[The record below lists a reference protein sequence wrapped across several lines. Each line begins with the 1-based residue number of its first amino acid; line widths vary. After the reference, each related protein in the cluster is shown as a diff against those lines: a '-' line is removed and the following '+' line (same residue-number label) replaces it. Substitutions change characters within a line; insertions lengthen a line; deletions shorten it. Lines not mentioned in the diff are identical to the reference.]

1 MSVMISTNRSR
12 SGAFVDTYDC
22 DDVWPL
28 GDGRIVFKASMGSDT
43 CKSRDYRWHL
53 GCILPR
59 VPARSL
65 RTGVD
70 RRRLSWTMPRVQN
83 GEDAW
88 RPTTRRELPHLL
100 LHCLYL

>member
-43 CKSRDYRWHL
+43 CKSRDYR
-53 GCILPR
+53 
-59 VPARSL
+59 
-65 RTGVD
+65 
-70 RRRLSWTMPRVQN
+70 
-83 GEDAW
+83 
-88 RPTTRRELPHLL
+88 
-100 LHCLYL
+100 

>member
-22 DDVWPL
+22 GDVWPL

-59 VPARSL
+59 VPAIIV
-65 RTGVD
+65 RTGAPPSCD
-70 RRRLSWTMPRVQN
+70 PPELMAWNTCAAPSARPRLP
-83 GEDAW
+83 
-88 RPTTRRELPHLL
+88 
-100 LHCLYL
+100 CLARL